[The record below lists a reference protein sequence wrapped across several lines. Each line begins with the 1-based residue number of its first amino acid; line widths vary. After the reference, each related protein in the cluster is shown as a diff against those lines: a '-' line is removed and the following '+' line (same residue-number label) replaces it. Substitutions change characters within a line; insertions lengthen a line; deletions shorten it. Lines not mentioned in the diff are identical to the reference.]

1 MYQPAAARSE
11 SQSTKPPSLTVSVA
25 FAALTVG
32 LVAVTSVV
40 TMAPAVVA
48 AFGAGAV
55 TAAIMTVAHSGHARS
70 SSAGA
75 FARGRLARR

>member
-1 MYQPAAARSE
+1 
-11 SQSTKPPSLTVSVA
+11 
-25 FAALTVG
+25 
-32 LVAVTSVV
+32 
-40 TMAPAVVA
+40 MAPAVVA

-70 SSAGA
+70 SSVGA